1 LGRDAGIAGLLSS
14 VEAAVNAVAVTP
26 RAAGAVALGCRILIV
41 VAVVLLAASGC
52 AWTGQQKAED
62 LRADTILKQS
72 ADYAKER

>member
-1 LGRDAGIAGLLSS
+1 
-14 VEAAVNAVAVTP
+14 
-26 RAAGAVALGCRILIV
+26 
-41 VAVVLLAASGC
+41 VLLAASGC

>member
-1 LGRDAGIAGLLSS
+1 
-14 VEAAVNAVAVTP
+14 VNAVAGTP
-26 RAAGAVALGCRILIV
+26 CAPRVVALGGRILIV
-41 VAVVLLAASGC
+41 VAVVLLTASGC